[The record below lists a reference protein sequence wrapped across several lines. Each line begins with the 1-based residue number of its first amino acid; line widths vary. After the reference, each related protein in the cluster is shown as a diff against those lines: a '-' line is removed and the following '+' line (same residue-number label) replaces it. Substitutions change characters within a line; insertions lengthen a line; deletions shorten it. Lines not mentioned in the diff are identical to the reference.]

1 MPPHE
6 LTASVIRFFASL
18 TVIRVGRRL
27 FRGRDQSQGRADAI
41 YGTNAVYR
49 SPFTVRSLGSGF
61 AVNGRAACGL
71 PQSIA
76 NGEP

>member
-27 FRGRDQSQGRADAI
+27 FRGRDQSQGRAD
-41 YGTNAVYR
+41 GTHWTNVVLR
-49 SPFTVRSLGSGF
+49 SRF
-61 AVNGRAACGL
+61 AVEVSGSPLTVGPLAACRNQ
-71 PQSIA
+71 PRTA
-76 NGEP
+76 NREL